1 MQNWTRSELK
11 VNAKQAFY
19 KNYWMAVAVGLV
31 MTIFLSME
39 YGGTHSGWNAWD
51 IYENRGSILYEFRWT
66 GGWSLHPFSAILEI
80 FKFLIVL
87 LLGVLAVF
95 GKILIGN
102 VLLVGGYRFFI
113 LNRTENPAAVTLL
126 YGFKSGHYS
135 NLVLT
140 MFLKNLYTFLWTLL
154 LIVPGIIKS
163 YEYRMIPYILA
174 ENPGMNRTDAFQIS
188 RRMMDGQKL
197 DTFIL
202 DLSFIGWFLLE
213 KISVGLAG
221 IFYVR
226 PYYQAVYAEL
236 YEANKQKA
244 YREGY
249 IR

>member
-11 VNAKQAFY
+11 INAKQAFY
-19 KNYWMAVAVGLV
+19 KNYWMAVAVGFV
-31 MTIFLSME
+31 MMFFLSME
-39 YGGTHSGWNAWD
+39 YGGTHSGQNAWD
-51 IYENRGSILYEFRWT
+51 IYQTRSTVIYEFWGS
-66 GGWSLHPFSAILEI
+66 GGWNLYPFSAILEI
-80 FKFLIVL
+80 FKSLIVL
-87 LLGVLAVF
+87 LLGFVAVF

-102 VLLVGGYRFFI
+102 VLLIGGYRFFI
-113 LNRTENPAAVTLL
+113 QNRIENPSARTLL

-135 NLVLT
+135 NLVFT

-174 ENPGMNRTDAFQIS
+174 ENPGMNRTDVFQIS

-197 DTFIL
+197 DAFIL

-213 KISVGLAG
+213 KLSVGLAG

-236 YEANKQKA
+236 YEVCKQKA